1 MGYAQWWL
9 NSKISWMVF
18 GKSTAQRYTGFLD
31 IKFLFGLFGDVTL
44 RTTSRVKEKENS

>member
-1 MGYAQWWL
+1 
-9 NSKISWMVF
+9 MVAELKDF
-18 GKSTAQRYTGFLD
+18 FDGLWKSMAQRYTDFLD